1 MTSQEILDQL
11 AAIIG
16 DMVSVPVEEITPEKN
31 LTRDLEVDSLSTV
44 EIMVFIQDEFGCKIT
59 DEVMRKFVTVGDVV
73 AFVEQERERAQAPA

>member
-11 AAIIG
+11 AEIIG